1 MLTFIASL
9 ESEIGRARRS
19 LEASDNPKARRS
31 ARLTLRR
38 LYAKRHLLAPFFH
51 SEETR

>member
-1 MLTFIASL
+1 MLTLIASL
-9 ESEIGRARRS
+9 EAEIVRARRS
-19 LEASDNPKARRS
+19 LEASDTPKARRS

-38 LYAKRHLLAPFFH
+38 LYAKRHLLAPFY

>member
-1 MLTFIASL
+1 MTTLIASL

-19 LEASDNPKARRS
+19 LEAADTPKARRS

-38 LYAKRHLLAPFFH
+38 LYAKRHLLAPFYA
-51 SEETR
+51 EESR